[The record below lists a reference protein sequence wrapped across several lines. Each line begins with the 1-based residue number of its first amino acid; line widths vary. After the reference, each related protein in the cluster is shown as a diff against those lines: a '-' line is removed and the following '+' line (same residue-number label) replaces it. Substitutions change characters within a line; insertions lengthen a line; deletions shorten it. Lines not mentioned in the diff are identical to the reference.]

1 MRILKKILPFIF
13 LIQLFCLSFTYKTIY
28 MKKVA
33 TTKNRSTRA
42 KTRASVYEPVSRNI
56 YFDGFSYR
64 VRISVDGV
72 KQSRN
77 FSSKKAATA
86 FRRQA
91 ELSRATA

>member
-1 MRILKKILPFIF
+1 
-13 LIQLFCLSFTYKTIY
+13 
-28 MKKVA
+28 
-33 TTKNRSTRA
+33 
-42 KTRASVYEPVSRNI
+42 
-56 YFDGFSYR
+56 